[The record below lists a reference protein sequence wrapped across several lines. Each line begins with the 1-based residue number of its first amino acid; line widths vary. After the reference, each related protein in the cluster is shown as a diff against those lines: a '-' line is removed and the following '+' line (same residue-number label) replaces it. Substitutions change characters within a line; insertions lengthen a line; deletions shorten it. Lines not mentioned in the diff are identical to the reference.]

1 MSARLAAAI
10 GLMLA
15 LNITGA
21 FLIKTM
27 TRYWP
32 TQPWIFGALALGVII
47 VSVGRIGTW
56 LALGKRFQ
64 LSYIHPF
71 LSLNYVLAVFLG
83 MAAFAE
89 PFRTGRL
96 IGGLIIALSVALLSR
111 SPHVREPRDGGAP

>member
-1 MSARLAAAI
+1 MSPRLAAAI
-10 GLMLA
+10 ALMLVVN
-15 LNITGA
+15 LTGS

-27 TRYWP
+27 TRFWP
-32 TQPWIFGALALGVII
+32 DQLGVFALLALGVIV
-47 VSVGRIGTW
+47 VSVARIGLW

-89 PFRTGRL
+89 PFRTSRL
-96 IGGLIIALSVALLSR
+96 IGGMIIALSVMFLSR
-111 SPHVREPRDGGAP
+111 SPHVREPRQGELP

>member
-10 GLMLA
+10 GLMLV
-15 LNITGA
+15 LNLAGS

-27 TRYWP
+27 TRFWP
-32 TQPWIFGALALGVII
+32 GQPVVFVLLAAGVVA
-47 VSVGRIGTW
+47 VSVGRIGVW

-83 MAAFAE
+83 MVAFDE
-89 PFRTGRL
+89 SLRPGRL
-96 IGGLIIALSVALLSR
+96 LGALIIAISVTLLSR
-111 SPHVREPRDGGAP
+111 SPHAREHGDRGRP

>member
-1 MSARLAAAI
+1 MSPRLALAI
-10 GLMLA
+10 VLMLA
-15 LNITGA
+15 LNLGGA

-32 TQPWIFGALALGVII
+32 DQPVVCGILALGVVV

-83 MAAFAE
+83 MAAFGEA
-89 PFRTGRL
+89 FRPSHL
-96 IGGLIIALSVALLSR
+96 IGALVIAASVTLLSR
-111 SPHVREPRDGGAP
+111 SPNAREQGP